1 MSQDILVTLWTC
13 KPSLLLKTLQHA
25 TCSSDLERGTS
36 LLGTANLIPWES
48 TGCRTSGTNLCV
60 CRYQGGGGGNVP
72 HWVVFALVLISCR
85 VVSDCQ
91 ADVMDFA
98 RKLHLTQR
106 IPVLGDWGKQQGFL
120 TWANS
125 SLSISKG
132 KCLAKRRCIS
142 PNVLG
147 FPEEVQ
153 RVSVINSVKRADL
166 RQ

>member
-1 MSQDILVTLWTC
+1 M
-13 KPSLLLKTLQHA
+13 
-25 TCSSDLERGTS
+25 
-36 LLGTANLIPWES
+36 
-48 TGCRTSGTNLCV
+48 
-60 CRYQGGGGGNVP
+60 
-72 HWVVFALVLISCR
+72 FALVLISCR
-85 VVSDCQ
+85 VVSDGQ

-98 RKLHLTQR
+98 HKLHATRR

-125 SLSISKG
+125 SLSASKG
-132 KCLAKRRCIS
+132 KRLAKRRCVS